1 MPTLVVP
8 LALHSQGLIQ
18 AYYLK
23 LLKAIRG
30 YLELGPQRVA
40 VATEGQQLFVQ
51 ALIALEVAH
60 RQVC

>member
-1 MPTLVVP
+1 
-8 LALHSQGLIQ
+8 LALHSQGRIQ